1 MRGLRGKGGWPLS
14 AFLGGVQC
22 SRMERKRISETNR
35 ASMERINLPRCLV
48 SCHFHIL
55 LKKIDKLNG
64 VFRESICSWCE
75 VYPTKGECSKREQ
88 ESDSLTLSLVEV

>member
-1 MRGLRGKGGWPLS
+1 MERGGGPLR

-35 ASMERINLPRCLV
+35 ASMERINLLRCLV

-55 LKKIDKLNG
+55 KNKIDKLN
-64 VFRESICSWCE
+64 RESLG
-75 VYPTKGECSKREQ
+75 V
-88 ESDSLTLSLVEV
+88 